1 LQRHPPVPDK
11 LDKTLK
17 ALALAILTTNEL
29 KKLDSNISDGCAA
42 VCAIIH
48 FDVPHRSA
56 IDVAP
61 GERRV
66 VKIGLS

>member
-29 KKLDSNISDGCAA
+29 KKLDSNNSDLLFAPSFTLMSRTAA
-42 VCAIIH
+42 
-48 FDVPHRSA
+48 P
-56 IDVAP
+56 
-61 GERRV
+61 
-66 VKIGLS
+66 